1 MKEMEEIKDVE
12 KYSGNYSEEGLWN
25 KLAKFAK
32 KAGIKVVNVT
42 LLLYYVLTCDE
53 VEQKDKLLIMGALGY
68 LILPLDLIP
77 DSIPG
82 LGFTDD
88 LAALLYAYN
97 SVKAHV
103 TPEMEEKAKKQ
114 LQEWF
119 GEFDDQDI
127 ELE

>member
-1 MKEMEEIKDVE
+1 MEEIKDVE

-77 DSIPG
+77 DSVPG

-103 TPEMEEKAKKQ
+103 TPEKEEKAKKQ

-119 GEFDDQDI
+119 G
-127 ELE
+127 

>member
-1 MKEMEEIKDVE
+1 MEEIKDVE

>member
-1 MKEMEEIKDVE
+1 MEEIKDVE

-119 GEFDDQDI
+119 EEFDDQDI

>member
-1 MKEMEEIKDVE
+1 MEEIKDVE

-53 VEQKDKLLIMGALGY
+53 VEQKEKLLIMGALGY

>member
-1 MKEMEEIKDVE
+1 MEEIKDVE

-53 VEQKDKLLIMGALGY
+53 VDQKDKLLIMGALGY

>member
-1 MKEMEEIKDVE
+1 MEEIKDVE

-103 TPEMEEKAKKQ
+103 TPDMEEKAKKQ

>member
-1 MKEMEEIKDVE
+1 MEEIKDVE
-12 KYSGNYSEEGLWN
+12 KYSGNYSEEGLWD
-25 KLAKFAK
+25 KLAKMAK

-53 VEQKDKLLIMGALGY
+53 VEQKDKMLIMGALGY

-77 DSIPG
+77 DTIPG

-97 SVKAHV
+97 QVKAHV
-103 TPEMEEKAKKQ
+103 TPEMQEKSKKQ
-114 LQEWF
+114 LKEWF
-119 GEFDDQDI
+119 GEFDERDLFFD
-127 ELE
+127 

>member
-1 MKEMEEIKDVE
+1 MEEIKDVE

-103 TPEMEEKAKKQ
+103 TPDMEEKAKKQ

-119 GEFDDQDI
+119 GEFDDHDI

>member
-1 MKEMEEIKDVE
+1 MEEIKDVE

-68 LILPLDLIP
+68 LILPFDLIP
-77 DSIPG
+77 DGIPG
-82 LGFTDD
+82 IGFTDD
-88 LAALLYAYN
+88 LAALIYAYKA
-97 SVKAHV
+97 VKVHV

>member
-1 MKEMEEIKDVE
+1 MEEIKDVE

-25 KLAKFAK
+25 KLARFAK